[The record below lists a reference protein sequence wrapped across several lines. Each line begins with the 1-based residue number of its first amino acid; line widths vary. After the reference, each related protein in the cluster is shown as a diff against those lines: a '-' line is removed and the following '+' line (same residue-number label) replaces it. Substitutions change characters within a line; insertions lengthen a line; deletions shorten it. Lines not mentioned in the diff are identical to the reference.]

1 MKSISLSGDAPFHFH
16 PDLMAIAFNE
26 SAALDKQ
33 AFAASHEGLAAA
45 LRRVPEALAQ
55 ASRVLFDARTD
66 ALALQCA
73 GVESWQLSASASEES
88 FAEPGRI
95 VLTHVAGTL
104 AIDLDLQRYPA
115 LRILAA
121 SAGAE
126 ALRQALAAAL
136 LAPLTE
142 ALLASGTGTWRV
154 AGIVCADSFDT
165 PDDTLSAGLELTF
178 NARRH
183 RALIHATPAVLAL
196 FERRIR
202 NMHPVAPGMACRVP
216 GRIAIGARRVAI
228 DALEALRP
236 GDVLLRTM
244 PVATETALR
253 QGDAFTVRAAWGTPG
268 LKRLTAS
275 AQMNGGSLA
284 ITEDPIMTDETHF
297 IDDGATP
304 LANSPNAASDVIEI
318 GELDLPVQFELD
330 SVALPLAQ
338 LSSLRAGYVIELDTP
353 VEDARIRL
361 VAHGQTIG
369 FGELISVAEHLG
381 IRIVSMAHGDGSV
394 R

>member
-1 MKSISLSGDAPFHFH
+1 
-16 PDLMAIAFNE
+16 MAIAFNE
-26 SAALDKQ
+26 TATPDKQ
-33 AFAASHEGLAAA
+33 PFAASRKGLAAA
-45 LRRVPEALAQ
+45 LRRVPETLAQ
-55 ASRVLFDARTD
+55 ASRVLFDARTN
-66 ALALQCA
+66 ALASQCA
-73 GVESWQLSASASEES
+73 GVESWHLGAQLPDEG

-95 VLTHVAGTL
+95 LLAHVAGTL
-104 AIDLDLQRYPA
+104 AIDIDLQCYPA
-115 LRILAA
+115 LRLLAA
-121 SAGAE
+121 SAGAQ

-154 AGIVCADSFDT
+154 TGIARAASFDK
-165 PDDTLSAGLELTF
+165 PDDTLSAALDMMFGP
-178 NARRH
+178 RKH

-196 FERRIR
+196 FEQRLR
-202 NMHPVAPGMACRVP
+202 NTYPVAHVMACRVP
-216 GRIAIGARRVAI
+216 GRIAIGARRIAI

-236 GDVLLRTM
+236 GDVLLRSM
-244 PVATETALR
+244 PAATETALR
-253 QGDAFTVRAAWGTPG
+253 QGDAFSVRAAWGTPG

-284 ITEDPIMTDETHF
+284 LTEDPIMTDETHF

-304 LANSPNAASDVIEI
+304 RADSPNAASDVIEI

-369 FGELISVAEHLG
+369 FGELIAVAEHLG